1 MIPASLAR
9 ILALPLLG
17 ALLAGCP
24 AVYPEIG
31 TRTRAIPAG
40 VALDPPPPQELR
52 WLRVVSA
59 RIPEKTRDG
68 RAWGA
73 GGKPTAYAKIF
84 VNGKELFSTGT
95 QGGTFEP
102 TWPEA
107 PRGNFK
113 LGPGDKIS
121 VELWDTGA
129 LSDKPIG
136 VRAVGAPS
144 EQHFMDKEIRVE
156 MDSGAILVLAFE
168 PAHAVS
174 GLGLWFE
181 LRTDSCFLTRL
192 LEGSPAERAGLLAGD
207 EILKIGGRETK
218 GMQPGE
224 VQSAFNAPPLDG
236 LALTVKHAAGS
247 VTEVR
252 LKEGPIYPSFAQFG
266 RVD

>member
-1 MIPASLAR
+1 MIPASLVR
-9 ILALPLLG
+9 LLALPLLG
-17 ALLAGCP
+17 AWLAGCP

-31 TRTRAIPAG
+31 TRTRAIPVG
-40 VALDPPPPQELR
+40 VALDPPPPAELK

-59 RIPEKTRDG
+59 HIPEKTRDG

-73 GGKPTAYAKIF
+73 GGKPAAYAKVF
-84 VNGKELFSTGT
+84 VNGKELFATGT
-95 QGGTFEP
+95 QSGTFEP

-113 LGPGDKIS
+113 LAPSDKLS

-136 VRAVGAPS
+136 VQSIGAPT
-144 EQHFMDKEIRVE
+144 EQHLMDRSIRVE
-156 MDSGAILVLAFE
+156 MESGAVLVLAFE

-181 LRTDSCFLTRL
+181 LRTESCFVTRL
-192 LEGSPAERAGLLAGD
+192 LEGSPSERAGLVAGD
-207 EILKIGGRETK
+207 EVLKIGAREAKT
-218 GMQPGE
+218 MSPGE
-224 VQSAFNAPPLDG
+224 LQSAFNAPPLDG
-236 LALTVKHAAGS
+236 LSLTVRHAAGS
-247 VTEVR
+247 VTDVK
-252 LKEGPIYPSFAQFG
+252 LKEGPIYPSFSQFG